1 MERIYYREYKPNLPP
16 EQWVDIYKRLGELK
30 CMEGVSPIHIRICVE
45 VIENHRSTGELHRLA
60 QADENFQWL
69 RSMQG
74 NPMSIRQI
82 QNILFR
88 YFPEFQRP
96 NRKRKQPKNAAIR
109 KEETAIK
116 REINQNVCHRCG
128 STEKLEIHHMIP
140 VKYGRWISISE
151 KMPPD
156 LQDVIV
162 SDGNFI
168 ATGYFMN
175 FMEMWHIYGNSIPQ
189 HKEAY
194 TYWQPLPEPPER
206 NDNT

>member
-1 MERIYYREYKPNLPP
+1 MTEKEHKAVAEKIREEKTSSKKANCLEPVYKRAYKPNLPP
-16 EQWVDIYKRLGELK
+16 EQWFDIYMRLGDLK

-60 QADENFQWL
+60 EVDENFQWL

-128 STEKLEIHHMIP
+128 STEKIEIHHMIP
-140 VKYGRWISISE
+140 VSMGGTNDK
-151 KMPPD
+151 
-156 LQDVIV
+156 
-162 SDGNFI
+162 GNLI
-168 ATGYFMN
+168 ILCH
-175 FMEMWHIYGNSIPQ
+175 EC
-189 HKEAY
+189 HKEFTKY
-194 TYWQPLPEPPER
+194 LWDLKGR
-206 NDNT
+206 